1 MIKVKMIMVLSVDE
15 EEYHIPSDGRLGE
28 EIEDYIKDLIH
39 EVDGLKITS
48 MKLISEDINY
58 V

>member
-1 MIKVKMIMVLSVDE
+1 MVLSVDE